1 MTFCPKGLNS
11 WAKPPTALPR
21 SLQPPW
27 AKAGPAAAII
37 NAMSSTTVTN
47 MMRRLIAPPL
57 FLLGLELNIDKRAN
71 GSLRASAERGERG
84 AEIQRVTAPGE
95 GGTSQAGSLRGH

>member
-1 MTFCPKGLNS
+1 MRLNSTKDWILLGRDRAFSSSNKLPLDAPALHNGRYDTYNYPQMRSWSWETSSFNGAKPLMTFCPKGLNS

-37 NAMSSTTVTN
+37 NV
-47 MMRRLIAPPL
+47 
-57 FLLGLELNIDKRAN
+57 
-71 GSLRASAERGERG
+71 
-84 AEIQRVTAPGE
+84 
-95 GGTSQAGSLRGH
+95 